1 MLQAAQNNI
10 RHDIVFLRC
19 VAVVAVVCYHFD
31 FEIFRDGYAG
41 VDVFFVLSGFLMT
54 QIISKKIDEGKFT
67 LTGFYYRRLAR
78 IVPALLAVLLIFLV
92 LIYFILG
99 IKIYDFSRFAFSSS
113 LFVSNIHYYRAA
125 GYFSPSSQLNFLLHT
140 WSLSVEWQF
149 YMVYPLLLLGLQ
161 PLRKRQGGVFIL
173 VVCILTSVSF
183 GFMLYY
189 MRFDAKFAFYMFP
202 TRAWE
207 FLVGGL
213 VYFHAFWLR
222 NHIPLRTRNFLAV
235 FFISLLVVSMF
246 GLIRLT
252 NMGWPSI
259 STWLPVGCTAVILL
273 LAPELSLFRFPII
286 VYLAR
291 ISYSWYLWHWPIV
304 VLCTYFAWNQKQE
317 QRILFFFLSI
327 LLGSIAYFLF
337 ERRTVFRKPAVLTAC
352 LLITVS
358 ITFWI
363 TQISWPQYLTAD
375 NLPRIADFQRR
386 YSALFAE
393 EQYNFGKGHLLANSP
408 FQAFDRQKL
417 QQFSDSLPNYLLIGD
432 CHAGMFSATLRDL
445 AHKHGV
451 HLLQATGDET
461 FPAPK
466 VQSAFQGPTE
476 LMHYMYGTYLPKYVG
491 KIDKVILSA
500 NYAGYSKK
508 QLMAYIKQID
518 VFFGQYAVSVIYI
531 GQTESYQIEYPVIEV
546 LQQRFAVNPEN
557 YLRPERYNAN
567 KFLKTS
573 TIASRYIDVYN
584 HPDILRADTA
594 STYFYDADHLSIFG
608 TKQYAKLLEE
618 RIFLT
623 STR

>member
-1 MLQAAQNNI
+1 MLKAAQNNI
-10 RHDIVFLRC
+10 RYDIVFLRC

-31 FEIFRDGYAG
+31 FKIFRDGYAG

-54 QIISKKIDEGKFT
+54 QMISQKIEEGKFT
-67 LTGFYYRRLAR
+67 LAGFYYRRLAR
-78 IVPALLAVLLIFLV
+78 IVPGLLAVLLIFFI
-92 LIYFILG
+92 LIYCFLG
-99 IKIYDFSRFAFSSS
+99 IKLYDFSRFAFSSS

-125 GYFSPSSQLNFLLHT
+125 GYFAPSSQLNFLLHT

-161 PLRKRQGGVFIL
+161 PLRKRQGKVFIL
-173 VVCILTSVSF
+173 LICVLIFVSF
-183 GFMLYY
+183 AIMSYY

-207 FLVGGL
+207 FLVGAL
-213 VYFHAFWLR
+213 VYFQTPWLKNYISLRIR
-222 NHIPLRTRNFLAV
+222 NLLAV
-235 FFISLLVVSMF
+235 LLIGLLVLSMF

-252 NMGWPSI
+252 HMGWPSV
-259 STWLPVGCTAVILL
+259 STWLPVGCTAGILW
-273 LAPELSLFRFPII
+273 LAPELSLFRLPVV

-304 VLCTYFAWNQKQE
+304 VLCTYFAWNQTQE

-327 LLGSIAYFLF
+327 VLGSVAYFLV
-337 ERRTVFRKPAVLTAC
+337 ERRAVFRKPAVLTASI
-352 LLITVS
+352 LITVC
-358 ITFWI
+358 ITFSI
-363 TQISWPQYLTAD
+363 TQISWPKYLTAD
-375 NLPRIADFQRR
+375 NLPDIADFQRR
-386 YSALFAE
+386 YTALFAD

-408 FQAFDRQKL
+408 FQAFDQRELYK
-417 QQFSDSLPNYLLIGD
+417 FSDTLPNYLLIGD

-445 AHKHGV
+445 AHKHDV

-461 FPAPK
+461 FPAPN
-466 VQSAFQGPTE
+466 VQSVFQGPTE
-476 LMHYMYGTYLPKYVG
+476 LMHYMYGTYLPKHMG

-508 QLMAYIKQID
+508 QLEAYLRQID
-518 VFFGQYAVSVIYI
+518 AFFGQYAVPVIYI

-546 LQQRFAVNPEN
+546 LRKRFAIHPAK

-567 KFLKTS
+567 KFLKAS
-573 TIASRYIDVYN
+573 SIASRYIDVYN

-608 TKQYAKLLEE
+608 TQQYAKLLEE
-618 RIFLT
+618 RIFLKQP
-623 STR
+623 R